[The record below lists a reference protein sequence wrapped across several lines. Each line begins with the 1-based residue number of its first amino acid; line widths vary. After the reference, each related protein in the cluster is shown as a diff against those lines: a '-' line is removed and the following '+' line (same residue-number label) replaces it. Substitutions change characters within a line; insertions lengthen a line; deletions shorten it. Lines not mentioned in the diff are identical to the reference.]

1 MDVPGIDALL
11 HDYHYGVCNAGVN
24 LKMKWQADWLLA
36 KGGERKGK
44 GSYSSYKF
52 VGLTIATL
60 VFTPYSYFKRRT
72 TKSQKL
78 IFSEDYSTLC
88 LNSIQHMLLATLIDK
103 LKVL

>member
-1 MDVPGIDALL
+1 MA
-11 HDYHYGVCNAGVN
+11 
-24 LKMKWQADWLLA
+24 KDWLLA

-44 GSYSSYKF
+44 GSYSSYSKF

-60 VFTPYSYFKRRT
+60 VFTPYSYFKRGRT

>member
-1 MDVPGIDALL
+1 
-11 HDYHYGVCNAGVN
+11 
-24 LKMKWQADWLLA
+24 MKWQADWLLA

-44 GSYSSYKF
+44 GSYSSYSKF

-60 VFTPYSYFKRRT
+60 VFTPYSYFKRGRT

-78 IFSEDYSTLC
+78 IFQKTTVLLC

>member
-1 MDVPGIDALL
+1 
-11 HDYHYGVCNAGVN
+11 
-24 LKMKWQADWLLA
+24 MKWQADWLLA

-44 GSYSSYKF
+44 VLTVLTAL

-60 VFTPYSYFKRRT
+60 VFTPYSYFKRGRT

-88 LNSIQHMLLATLIDK
+88 LNSIQHAP
-103 LKVL
+103 

>member
-1 MDVPGIDALL
+1 
-11 HDYHYGVCNAGVN
+11 
-24 LKMKWQADWLLA
+24 MKWQADWLLA
-36 KGGERKGK
+36 GGERKGK
-44 GSYSSYKF
+44 GSYSSYSKF

-60 VFTPYSYFKRRT
+60 VFTPYSYFKRGRT

-78 IFSEDYSTLC
+78 IFQKTTVLLC